1 MTAWPGAGSASVG
14 ESVSWSVP
22 AAVVLLAV
30 LGLALVVAGVATAR
44 RPDAPVPDRDGYF
57 DRWSTT
63 HGGYDPRTG
72 SVWVRGWLTLVL
84 VLARPLARRGV
95 QPDVVTWSSLWLA
108 LLVLVLASAG
118 SGWAVLAG
126 VLVVA
131 SALLDS
137 LDGGLAVLEDRQSS
151 WGYVLDSVVDRCSDV
166 AWVLAA
172 VAVGCPV
179 ELALAVVVGVF
190 LLEYLRA
197 RAAGAG
203 FGEIGTV
210 TVAERP
216 TRVIVLAPTLAVC
229 GLWPQGA
236 HVVSAAGPAVLLALT
251 VVGIGQLGLV
261 VRRALTGSSA

>member
-1 MTAWPGAGSASVG
+1 MTAA
-14 ESVSWSVP
+14 
-22 AAVVLLAV
+22 LLRA
-30 LGLALVVAGVATAR
+30 VAGLPAGRPRAVHRPPAGRSRCPTAT
-44 RPDAPVPDRDGYF
+44 GYF
-57 DRWSTT
+57 DRWSAT

-72 SVWVRGWLTLVL
+72 SVWVRGWLSMVL

-108 LLVLVLASAG
+108 LLVVALADVG
-118 SGWAVLAG
+118 GWWAVLAG

-137 LDGGLAVLEDRQSS
+137 LDGGLAVLEDRQTS

-172 VAVGCPV
+172 VAVGCPL
-179 ELALAVVVGVF
+179 ELALAVVSAVF

-197 RAAGAG
+197 RAGNAG
-203 FGEIGTV
+203 FGEVGTV

-216 TRVIVLAPTLAVC
+216 TRVIVSRRRSRSAGSGRRAPTSC
-229 GLWPQGA
+229 PSPG
-236 HVVSAAGPAVLLALT
+236 
-251 VVGIGQLGLV
+251 
-261 VRRALTGSSA
+261 RRCCSG